1 MSVVQWLA
9 AIRLEVDVSSGRG
22 PGRESDQ
29 DIKLEE
35 IMHPAVTI
43 TPQASEREAL
53 KLLLENN
60 VPGVPVVDEEGLLVG
75 FVTDGH
81 LLASALP
88 EYLKVM
94 ADVSFVSEAGDRW
107 VEYFAGSAE
116 RPVSDVMS
124 TEVSQVELGTSEVV
138 VAHKMVHDGVSSVV
152 VTEGGKVIGVVNRLD
167 LFAAVIGAEPG

>member
-1 MSVVQWLA
+1 MPSE
-9 AIRLEVDVSSGRG
+9 RSSR
-22 PGRESDQ
+22 RETDQ

-35 IMHPAVTI
+35 IMRPAVTI
-43 TPQASEREAL
+43 TPDVSEREAL

-94 ADVSFVSEAGDRW
+94 ADVSFVSEAGDQW
-107 VEYFAGSAE
+107 VDYFAGSAE
-116 RPVSDVMS
+116 RPVGEVMS
-124 TEVSQVELGTSEVV
+124 TEVSQVERGASEVV
-138 VAHKMVHDGVSSVV
+138 CAHKMVHDGVSSVV
-152 VTEGGKVIGVVNRLD
+152 VTEGGKVVGVVNRLD
-167 LFAAVIGAEPG
+167 LFAAVIGAKPD

>member
-1 MSVVQWLA
+1 MSS
-9 AIRLEVDVSSGRG
+9 ERG
-22 PGRESDQ
+22 PRRETDQ

-43 TPQASEREAL
+43 TPDASEREAL
-53 KLLLENN
+53 KVLLDNN

-81 LLASALP
+81 LLASAMP

-94 ADVSFVSEAGDRW
+94 ADVSFVSEAGDEW
-107 VEYFAGSAE
+107 VDYFAGSAE
-116 RPVSDVMS
+116 KPVSEVMS
-124 TEVSQVELGTSEVV
+124 TEVSQVELGKSEVV

-152 VTEGGKVIGVVNRLD
+152 VTEGGKVVGVVNRLD
-167 LFAAVIGAEPG
+167 LFAAVIGAKPG